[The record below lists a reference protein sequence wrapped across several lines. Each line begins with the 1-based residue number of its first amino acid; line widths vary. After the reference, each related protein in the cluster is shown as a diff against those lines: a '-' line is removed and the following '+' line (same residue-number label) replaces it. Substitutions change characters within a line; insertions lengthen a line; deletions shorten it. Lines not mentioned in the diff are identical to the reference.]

1 MHEHLSTEEETMSDT
16 RSATAIDVTSKLR
29 ELAASKAGP
38 IPVVSVYLDTR
49 WLDEHQRGR
58 VRVFLKNELR
68 KAAAMAGGPLDAEL
82 AWVATEGERLVDQKL
97 HPEAAGVAMFAG
109 GSAGWREILP
119 FAVPFTDTFSVD
131 ATPRLR
137 PLVQALGEAPRA
149 AMLFVDG
156 ERARLTALTAQGA
169 AEDIALETDVVG
181 HLHGGGWPRLLQSR
195 YERHVQEHRRRHFD
209 AVSRAL
215 ADLVDHYDV
224 RAIVLAG
231 EPRNLAAFRTQVPTR
246 LADRIVGEVAGA
258 RYEPTSAIAERA
270 LELIRHRDAG
280 EAAATLDTVLVDAE
294 GGGRAAAGVEATIEA
309 VNRGTV
315 DRLYLLT
322 RYAENGRVC
331 PACDALQREADVA
344 CRWCGA
350 ATGALELGEAMVRR
364 VLASGGDVASIEV
377 HAGLGRAGGVAALLR
392 YPPR

>member
-1 MHEHLSTEEETMSDT
+1 MSNT
-16 RSATAIDVTSKLR
+16 RSATATAIDVTSRLR

-38 IPVVSVYLDTR
+38 APVVSVYLDTR
-49 WLDEHQRGR
+49 WFDEHQRGR
-58 VRVFLKNELR
+58 VRVFLKNEIR
-68 KAAAMAGGPLDAEL
+68 KASAMAGGRLDAEL
-82 AWVATEGERLVDQKL
+82 AWVATEGDRLVDQRL
-97 HPEAAGVAMFAG
+97 HSEAAGVAMFAG
-109 GSAGWREILP
+109 GAANWREILP
-119 FAVPFTDTFSVD
+119 LAVPFTDSFAVAD
-131 ATPRLR
+131 TPRLR

-149 AMLFVDG
+149 AVLFVDG
-156 ERARLTALTAQGA
+156 ESARLTALTAQGA
-169 AEDIALETDVVG
+169 AEEIAIETADAIDHRRG
-181 HLHGGGWPRLLQSR
+181 SGWGLLLQSR

-209 AVSRAL
+209 AVARAL

-231 EPRNLAAFRTQVPTR
+231 EPRNLAVLRSHVPAR
-246 LADRIVGEVAGA
+246 LADRIVGDVAGA
-258 RYEPTSAIAERA
+258 RYEPTSALAERA

-280 EAAATLDTVLVDAE
+280 EAAHTLDTVLIDAE

-322 RYAENGRVC
+322 RYEENGRAC
-331 PACDALQREADVA
+331 LACDALQREADVA

-350 ATGALELGEAMVRR
+350 ATRALELGEAMVRR
-364 VLASGGDVASIEV
+364 VLAAGGDVASIEV

-392 YPPR
+392 YPPRS